1 MKKREGK
8 EGRIKEACFGVDG
21 IDKKCELGSSAVDK
35 KSPWSRQS
43 GARGRLILQK
53 RWKKK
58 GIKRKKG
65 IVTHK
70 NGKKGK
76 AIRIRLMIRIRL
88 RF

>member
-1 MKKREGK
+1 VKKRDEK
-8 EGRIKEACFGVDG
+8 EGRIKEACFGADE

-58 GIKRKKG
+58 KNNNEKKRK
-65 IVTHK
+65 
-70 NGKKGK
+70 
-76 AIRIRLMIRIRL
+76 RQ
-88 RF
+88 FE